1 MTPAM
6 VNRGLHELPGD
17 GVGRSVTIGKFDGVH
32 RGHRTVLDLLVG
44 SAAGLE
50 PTVITFDRHPH
61 SLIRPGEAPQPVVS
75 DQQKVE
81 LLAGVGVERVV
92 ILPFDDELSHVTHR
106 DFSQRVLAEGL
117 SAQTVLVG
125 GDFRYG
131 HGGLGDISTLRAEG
145 EEFGFVV
152 EVIADVCESG
162 GARVSSTMIRELL
175 QEGRVAEVNGLLER
189 RHQVRGVVEK
199 GHQRG
204 RDLGYPTANLSRDVE
219 GYVPAD
225 GVYATVV
232 VVDGQEFHAATSI
245 GRNPTFPDVP
255 ERTIES
261 HLFDTTLDLYG
272 KTVAVEF
279 VEFIR
284 GMQKFAGARELA
296 QQMGVDEKQIRTIL
310 AEHSAL

>member
-1 MTPAM
+1 MTRAI
-6 VNRGLHELPGD
+6 VNRGLHDLPGD
-17 GVGRSVTIGKFDGVH
+17 GIARSVTIGKFDGVH

-44 SAAGLE
+44 GAGGLE

-61 SLIRPGEAPQPVVS
+61 SLIRPAEAPQPVAS

-81 LLAGVGVERVV
+81 LLAGTGVRRVV

-106 DFSQRVLAEGL
+106 DFSQRVLVQGL
-117 SAQTVLVG
+117 CAQTVLVG
-125 GDFRYG
+125 QDFRYG
-131 HGGLGDISTLRAEG
+131 HGGTGDISTLRAEG

-152 EVIADVCESG
+152 VVIADVCESG

-175 QEGRVAEVNGLLER
+175 QAGRVAEVNGLLDR

-204 RDLGYPTANLSRDVE
+204 RDLGYPTANLSGDLE

-232 VVDGQEFHAATSI
+232 VVDGKEFHAATSI
-245 GRNPTFPDVP
+245 GRNPTFADVP

-261 HLFDTTLDLYG
+261 HLFDTTIDLYG
-272 KTVAVEF
+272 KTMAVEF

-284 GMQKFAGARELA
+284 GMQKFAGPNELA
-296 QQMGVDEKQIRTIL
+296 KQMGVDEKKIRQIFS
-310 AEHSAL
+310 EQSAP